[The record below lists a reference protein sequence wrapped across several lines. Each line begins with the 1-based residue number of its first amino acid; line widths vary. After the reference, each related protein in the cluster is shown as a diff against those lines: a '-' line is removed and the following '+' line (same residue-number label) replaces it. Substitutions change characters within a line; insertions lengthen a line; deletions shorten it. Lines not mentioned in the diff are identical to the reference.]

1 MFFSYK
7 YSKIIIESKSK
18 EKSMAKYFLAVDIG
32 ASSGRH
38 ILGSVQDGKL
48 VLEEVYRFTN
58 GMTKK
63 NGSLCWDTDALLA
76 SVIEGIKE
84 CSKLGKIPSYM
95 AIDTW
100 GVDFALLDGNGELIG
115 DTVGYRDSRT
125 DGMDKY
131 VEELISDAELYAHT
145 GIQKQVYNTIY
156 QLMSLK
162 VNKPEELERAEY
174 LLMIPDYLG
183 YRLTGVMHQ
192 EYTEASTT
200 GLLDAKNGEWDME
213 LIERLGYPK
222 KLFGK
227 LSMAGETVGQLK
239 ADIAEYVG
247 YDLTVV
253 HAPSHDTAS
262 AVLAVPAANDDFLYI
277 SSGTWS
283 LMGTENPVANL
294 GDKAREFNFTNEG
307 GYDKRYRFLKNI
319 MGLWIIQSIKR
330 EAEKYSFPE
339 LSVMAR
345 AVGDTE
351 ARIDVNDKAFLAPE
365 NMTEA
370 IKKWCGRPDMPLDE
384 LLCCVYHSLAESYA
398 DTVREL
404 EECYG
409 VSYKSLHIVGGGSRD
424 AFLNELTAHKCGL
437 EVIAGP
443 TEATAI
449 GNIICQMLACKDI
462 GSVKEARALV
472 AYSFDVTH
480 FN

>member
-1 MFFSYK
+1 MG
-7 YSKIIIESKSK
+7 
-18 EKSMAKYFLAVDIG
+18 KYFLAVDIG

-38 ILGSVQDGKL
+38 ILGSVQGGKL
-48 VLEEVYRFTN
+48 VLEEVYRFPN
-58 GMTKK
+58 GMVKK
-63 NGSLCWDTDALLA
+63 NGALCWDMDSLFG
-76 SVIEGIKE
+76 SVVEGIKE
-84 CSKLGKIPSYM
+84 CAKIGKIPSYM

-100 GVDFALLDGNGELIG
+100 GVDFALLDADGDLVG

-125 DGMDKY
+125 DGMDEHVRK
-131 VEELISDAELYAHT
+131 VISDEELYSRT
-145 GIQKQVYNTIY
+145 GLQKQVYNTIY
-156 QLMSLK
+156 QLMALK
-162 VNKPEELERAEY
+162 VNKPEELERAEHM
-174 LLMIPDYLG
+174 LMIPDYLG

-192 EYTEASTT
+192 EYTDSSTT
-200 GLLDAKNGEWDME
+200 GLLDAKKGEWDME
-213 LIERLGYPK
+213 LIERLGYPA

-227 LSMAGETVGQLK
+227 LSMAGDTVGNLK
-239 ADIAEYVG
+239 PDIAEYVG

-283 LMGTENPVANL
+283 LMGTENFEANL
-294 GDKAREFNFTNEG
+294 TDKARGFNFTNEG
-307 GYDKRYRFLKNI
+307 GYEKRYRFLKNI
-319 MGLWIIQSIKR
+319 MGLWIIQSIKK

-345 AVGDTE
+345 AVGDTD

-370 IKKWCGRPDMPLDE
+370 IRAWCKRPDMPLDE

-398 DTVREL
+398 ETAKEM

-409 VSYKSLHIVGGGSRD
+409 VSYKALHIVGGGSRD
-424 AFLNELTAHKCGL
+424 AFLNELTAKKCGL

-449 GNIICQMLACKDI
+449 GNIVCQMLACRDI
-462 GSVKEARALV
+462 ASVKEARALI
-472 AYSFDVTH
+472 ADSFDVTH

>member
-1 MFFSYK
+1 M
-7 YSKIIIESKSK
+7 E
-18 EKSMAKYFLAVDIG
+18 KYFLAVDIG

-38 ILGSVQDGKL
+38 ILGSVKGGRL
-48 VLEEVYRFTN
+48 VLEEIYRFPN
-58 GMTKK
+58 GMKKK
-63 NGSLCWDTDALLA
+63 NGSLCWDTEALFE
-76 SVIEGIKE
+76 SVVEGMRE
-84 CSKLGKIPSYM
+84 CARVGKIPSYM

-100 GVDFALLDGNGELIG
+100 GVDFALIDADGKLVG

-131 VEELISDAELYAHT
+131 VEAAVSDEELYASA
-145 GIQKQVYNTIY
+145 GLQKQVYNTIY

-162 VNKPEELERAEY
+162 VNKPDELERAEHM
-174 LLMIPDYLG
+174 LMIPDYLG
-183 YRLTGVMHQ
+183 YLLTGVVHQ

-200 GLLDAKNGEWDME
+200 GLLDARKCDWDRE
-213 LIERLGYPK
+213 LIAKLGYPE

-227 LSMAGETVGQLK
+227 LSMAGDTLGNLRPE
-239 ADIAEYVG
+239 IAERIG

-262 AVLAVPAANDDFLYI
+262 AVLAVPADKDDFIYI

-283 LMGTENPVANL
+283 LMGTENFEANL
-294 GDKAREFNFTNEG
+294 GDKARGFNFTNEG
-307 GYDKRYRFLKNI
+307 GYGRRYRFLKNI

-330 EAEKYSFPE
+330 EAEKYSFAE
-339 LSVMAR
+339 LSDMAR
-345 AVGDTE
+345 AVGDVCE
-351 ARIDVNDKAFLAPE
+351 RIDVNDNAFLAPE

-370 IKKWCGRPDMPLDE
+370 IRAWCGRPDMPLDE

-398 DTVREL
+398 ETARQL

-409 VSYKSLHIVGGGSRD
+409 TSYKALHIVGGGSRD
-424 AFLNELTAHKCGL
+424 AFLNELTAQKCNL

-449 GNIICQMLACKDI
+449 GNIVCQMLACGDV
-462 GSVKEARALV
+462 GSVKEARALI
-472 AYSFDVTH
+472 AHSFDVTH

>member
-1 MFFSYK
+1 M
-7 YSKIIIESKSK
+7 E
-18 EKSMAKYFLAVDIG
+18 KYFLAVDIG

-38 ILGSVQDGKL
+38 ILGSVQNGRL
-48 VLEEVYRFTN
+48 VLEEIYRFPN

-63 NGSLCWDTDALLA
+63 NGSLCWDTDALFA
-76 SVIEGIKE
+76 SVVEGMRE
-84 CSKLGKIPSYM
+84 CAKIGKIPEFM

-100 GVDFALLDGNGELIG
+100 GVDFALLDGEGNIVG

-131 VEELISDAELYAHT
+131 VEALIPAEQLYALT
-145 GIQKQVYNTIY
+145 GIQKQLLNTIY
-156 QLMSLK
+156 QLMALK
-162 VNKPEELERAEY
+162 VNKPEELDRAEHM
-174 LLMIPDYLG
+174 LMIPDYLG

-200 GLLDAKNGEWDME
+200 GLLDAKRCEWDME
-213 LIERLGYPK
+213 LIERLGYPA

-227 LSMAGETVGQLK
+227 LSMPGDELGRLRSDV
-239 ADIAEYVG
+239 AEYVG

-262 AVLAVPAANDDFLYI
+262 AVLAVPADKDDFIYI

-283 LMGTENPVANL
+283 LMGTENLEANL

-307 GYDKRYRFLKNI
+307 GYERRYRFLKNI
-319 MGLWIIQSIKR
+319 MGLWIIQSIKK
-330 EAEKYSFPE
+330 EAQIYSFPE

-345 AVGDTE
+345 AVGDTN
-351 ARIDVNDKAFLAPE
+351 ARIDVNDNAFLAPE

-370 IKKWCGRPDMPLDE
+370 IRAWCGRPDMPLDE
-384 LLCCVYHSLAESYA
+384 LLCCVYHSLAECYA
-398 DTVREL
+398 DTARQL

-409 VSYKSLHIVGGGSRD
+409 TSYKALHIVGGGSRD
-424 AFLNELTAHKCGL
+424 AFLNELTAKKCGL

-449 GNIICQMLACKDI
+449 GNIVCQMLACKDI
-462 GSVKEARALV
+462 ASVKDARALV
-472 AYSFDVTH
+472 AHSFDVTH